1 MYIKKIELLNFQVIK
16 EFSAEFEG
24 TVYFITG
31 ENELGKSTLLKAISV
46 LLTGNRD
53 EVLSNGAK
61 KGFAKMI
68 VGNDG
73 ENYEVELKMTEANP
87 RGSLSI
93 KSQTTGMKSDTISM
107 LQSIFGYQDFDA
119 VEFSQWSETAEG
131 RRKQVE
137 IVKSLLPADV
147 QKRINEIDAEAK
159 RIKEGD
165 RKEAN
170 SELKTYS
177 TIVAN
182 AERELAP
189 GEMSKYANPIA
200 MDVLMEEQ
208 KTEAQLIEKA
218 KTVRLTRDQRI
229 EQIAAV
235 PERLKDVE
243 AAYEAEALRIK
254 TASEEATAECK
265 RAIELAEK
273 KNAEMHVALSMQGKT
288 LVETRERMINQI
300 NAELVDF
307 QARKANADKWLADYE
322 KANPEGT
329 DTATKVK
336 TAEEHNR
343 KHSKVVE
350 YNEKLKL
357 KKAVEKKIFELEEKT
372 DKLATER
379 EQLIKKSQLPIEGLN
394 FTDDGLELNG
404 VPFTPGK
411 VSDSQIMEV
420 AAKLI
425 ICKNPTVKV
434 FRVGRGESL
443 GKKRLNSLIELA
455 KKSGYQGFIEQ
466 VVREQNEMRVEEYTE
481 K

>member
-1 MYIKKIELLNFQVIK
+1 MYIKKIELFNVQCIESFEQT
-16 EFSAEFEG
+16 FEG
-24 TVYFITG
+24 NVYFITG
-31 ENELGKSTLLKAISV
+31 ENEVGKSTLLKTIAA
-46 LLTGNRD
+46 LLTGDRD
-53 EVLSNGAK
+53 DMLKIGAK
-61 KGFAKMI
+61 KGFAKMV
-68 VGNDG
+68 VGDDG
-73 ENYEVELKMTEANP
+73 ENYEVESRMTEANP
-87 RGSLSI
+87 RGTLAI
-93 KSQTTGMKSDTISM
+93 KSQKTGMQSDNKSM

-137 IVKSLLPADV
+137 IVKSLLPV
-147 QKRINEIDAEAK
+147 EIQKRINEIDAEAK

-165 RKEAN
+165 RKDAN
-170 SELKTYS
+170 SELKTYT
-177 TIVAN
+177 TIVTN
-182 AERELAP
+182 AEKELAP
-189 GEMSKYANPIA
+189 GDMVKFAKPIEMGA
-200 MDVLMEEQ
+200 LMEEQ

-218 KTVRLTRDQRI
+218 KTVKASRDQRI

-235 PERLKDVE
+235 PARLGEVETVYNTETLSIKIAGEEAQSEYEREIAAALEKLEKTKIALTERGKVAADNRQKTIDQINTELKDFTE
-243 AAYEAEALRIK
+243 
-254 TASEEATAECK
+254 
-265 RAIELAEK
+265 
-273 KNAEMHVALSMQGKT
+273 
-288 LVETRERMINQI
+288 
-300 NAELVDF
+300 
-307 QARKANADKWLADYE
+307 RKANADKWLVEYE

-329 DTATKVK
+329 DTETKVK
-336 TAEEHNR
+336 AAEDHNR
-343 KHSKVVE
+343 KHAKVVE

-357 KKAVEKKIFELEEKT
+357 KKAVEKKIAELEDKT

-379 EQLIKKSQLPIEGLN
+379 EAIIKKSKLPIEGLN

-443 GKKRLNSLIELA
+443 GKNRLQSLLELA